1 MLRAS
6 QVNAPNHLN
15 LNTPFNGEDKLTFTR
30 LLPEASAFPISSS
43 SLGAWQLKFLAGAT
57 RANIFAVQNPSRQEF
72 QSAMSGKRRCTTTEN
87 VDSALVNFPEIEA

>member
-1 MLRAS
+1 MTLRAS

-15 LNTPFNGEDKLTFTR
+15 LNTPFNGENKLTFTR

-57 RANIFAVQNPSRQEF
+57 RVNIFAVQNPSRQEF
-72 QSAMSGKRRCTTTEN
+72 QSAMSGK
-87 VDSALVNFPEIEA
+87 